1 MYIQLVWTMC
11 SICVSTMSSRCLL
24 YRAPN
29 PNSQSIFSCGSYLM
43 LFVCCYTFII
53 CQSILFVNTFFKFF
67 LFFFT
72 LSHQWDFLLVLN
84 LYTFIICQSIL
95 FVNTFLKFF
104 LFFFTLSYQWDFLLV
119 LNFYTF
125 IIFSLYFFVNTFL
138 NFFIFFCL
146 SVLYCLYFYYIQ
158 PLLFCQYFFKNFL
171 NFFLPLATQGNF
183 TRCITFIL
191 LLYSAF
197 TFLSILF

>member
-104 LFFFTLSYQWDFLLV
+104 
-119 LNFYTF
+119 F
-125 IIFSLYFFVNTFL
+125 I
-138 NFFIFFCL
+138 
-146 SVLYCLYFYYIQ
+146 
-158 PLLFCQYFFKNFL
+158 
-171 NFFLPLATQGNF
+171 FFLPLATNGIF
-183 TRCITFIL
+183 YWYLTSIL